1 MSMGTKHVQFYIH
14 KTIVELYVAEQRLVL
29 DQV

>member
-1 MSMGTKHVQFYIH
+1 MGSKHVQFYIH
-14 KTIVELYVAEQRLVL
+14 KTIVELYVDEQRLVL